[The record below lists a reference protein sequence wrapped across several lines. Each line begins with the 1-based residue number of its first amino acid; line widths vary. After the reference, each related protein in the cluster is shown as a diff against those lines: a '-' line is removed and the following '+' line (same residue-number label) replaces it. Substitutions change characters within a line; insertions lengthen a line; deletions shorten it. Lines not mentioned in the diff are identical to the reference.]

1 MRCAL
6 MRGQMCAAMETNQKF
21 DVCER
26 QCPMGKSAKVQDE
39 DLVID
44 GETAVD
50 DLQRS
55 CRGNNSLENCICF
68 ALNSDL
74 ELVAQRIA
82 QQEEFAEQ
90 VLRDGG
96 GGDGAR
102 RRAPSAQDVQK
113 LLRLLRETSKL
124 ASKIGELPS
133 QFDALV
139 SEEAREACR
148 AAAQAVTKLP
158 LPESSVMEEDT
169 PVGEENWGEWT
180 DDPMHA
186 LAAVDLQSTEEE
198 ADEAEPSH
206 AAAEPKQ
213 AQRAVEGDEEE
224 EEPEVKED
232 GHDEIA
238 APLQA
243 KPEAEGKPAIEDEE
257 GAPVIHVS
265 QLPEWLEDAAPKEPV
280 GKVQSI
286 VQDLLI
292 IQGGEDSKALD
303 LGSVVCE
310 ADGRVLGAVVDVFGQ
325 ISRPHYLVLP
335 CETCKKDLPVVGAAV
350 LAATGMEETSFL
362 CDSTDLAA
370 LQQLEDGS
378 DEDSDLVDSGES
390 ESEASPTFTNL
401 LTEGAAALEAASRN
415 LGGVWAQP
423 QIDPKMTA
431 ESASLADC
439 PWRSPTL
446 GDRGEP
452 SASASAR
459 CRFNGYG
466 SSEWR
471 QAGQD
476 RGDDV
481 VRREGTTHSVFP
493 KREERLQRVP
503 PPPVPPAPPPPPP
516 PPPPAHGSKRF
527 SGNQEEDCRWDVRSR
542 PSAATR
548 PKPSK
553 NPRLGD

>member
-1 MRCAL
+1 MEEVVMEQDAGRLQHKMCRNSGHIRCL
-6 MRGQMCAAMETNQKF
+6 
-21 DVCER
+21 D
-26 QCPMGKSAKVQDE
+26 KS
-39 DLVID
+39 LVPD
-44 GETAVD
+44 WWCW
-50 DLQRS
+50 S
-55 CRGNNSLENCICF
+55 W
-68 ALNSDL
+68 
-74 ELVAQRIA
+74 
-82 QQEEFAEQ
+82 
-90 VLRDGG
+90 
-96 GGDGAR
+96 
-102 RRAPSAQDVQK
+102 K

-213 AQRAVEGDEEE
+213 AQRAVEGDEEDMQQGIGKLMQQE

-303 LGSVVCE
+303 LGSVVCG

-335 CETCKKDLPVVGAAV
+335 CETCKKD
-350 LAATGMEETSFL
+350 
-362 CDSTDLAA
+362 
-370 LQQLEDGS
+370 
-378 DEDSDLVDSGES
+378 
-390 ESEASPTFTNL
+390 
-401 LTEGAAALEAASRN
+401 
-415 LGGVWAQP
+415 
-423 QIDPKMTA
+423 
-431 ESASLADC
+431 
-439 PWRSPTL
+439 
-446 GDRGEP
+446 
-452 SASASAR
+452 
-459 CRFNGYG
+459 
-466 SSEWR
+466 
-471 QAGQD
+471 
-476 RGDDV
+476 
-481 VRREGTTHSVFP
+481 
-493 KREERLQRVP
+493 
-503 PPPVPPAPPPPPP
+503 AP
-516 PPPPAHGSKRF
+516 
-527 SGNQEEDCRWDVRSR
+527 
-542 PSAATR
+542 
-548 PKPSK
+548 
-553 NPRLGD
+553 

>member
-1 MRCAL
+1 KHFVAV
-6 MRGQMCAAMETNQKF
+6 AMQKNAVRADAGP
-21 DVCER
+21 DVCSDGDEPEVR
-26 QCPMGKSAKVQDE
+26 RLREDE

-50 DLQRS
+50 DL
-55 CRGNNSLENCICF
+55 
-68 ALNSDL
+68 
-74 ELVAQRIA
+74 LVAQRIA